1 MSLWHRQI
9 LTELWQ
15 RNAGSDTG
23 VNGSQGCWCCECHV
37 SASASVSYL
46 GAQTNKSKSSSK
58 SILNGSLWIG
68 ADTHTTIYRNHLNIY
83 GLLTQRIIEDHS
95 HDIIF
100 SNKPDDVSSIDVM
113 FPVCDHQLEIKGE
126 EQVQVLKSSTI
137 KCLWLLMHTI
147 ITSFLNCR
155 SLLAVQATSHFCQ
168 CCHISASLS
177 SWACWWLQGN
187 SSKLS
192 SNYRKQKPVIRAVWP
207 CVCTVLYSALYCT
220 GSAYS
225 RLPTP
230 VVLLLFLPSVASWHS
245 TC

>member
-1 MSLWHRQI
+1 M
-9 LTELWQ
+9 
-15 RNAGSDTG
+15 
-23 VNGSQGCWCCECHV
+23 

-68 ADTHTTIYRNHLNIY
+68 ADTTIYRNHLNIY

-137 KCLWLLMHTI
+137 KCL
-147 ITSFLNCR
+147 
-155 SLLAVQATSHFCQ
+155 
-168 CCHISASLS
+168 
-177 SWACWWLQGN
+177 
-187 SSKLS
+187 
-192 SNYRKQKPVIRAVWP
+192 
-207 CVCTVLYSALYCT
+207 
-220 GSAYS
+220 
-225 RLPTP
+225 
-230 VVLLLFLPSVASWHS
+230 
-245 TC
+245 